1 MSKRKRKEGVWKRS
15 DSAYWWASFVNSSG
29 KRTQKSTGTTDKRE
43 ALKVRAKWVS
53 EEWTKSVREMATDA
67 IIEQVVLGY
76 LEGTRQVKRSTAT
89 DEHRFKPILMFYPEG
104 KAMNSFSHDDVRG
117 YIQHRVEQ
125 GIVNATINKE
135 LSVLSS
141 AIKWCNSNTDLEL
154 PNPIG
159 GKRLPEEEKEARCLS
174 VGEFHKLLDAA
185 KIAEAGHNQ
194 NKYTRQYLPEFLIL
208 GFTTMMRP
216 NEMLK
221 LEWNRVDFAKRTV
234 ELRIQD
240 TKGKQRRLVPLND
253 DAMAALKRLRRLCD
267 NNFKDTPWVFTHTK
281 PRFFGKRIVSVAKVF
296 QAAVERAGIDHA
308 TPHSLRHTSITE
320 GVHVDGANVVDIS
333 KVAGHKN
340 LQTTMRYVHTAGE
353 RLQDVVANLPSIATL

>member
-53 EEWTKSVREMATDA
+53 EEWTKSVREMPTDA
-67 IIEQVVLGY
+67 TIEQVVLGY

-141 AIKWCNSNTDLEL
+141 AIKW
-154 PNPIG
+154 
-159 GKRLPEEEKEARCLS
+159 
-174 VGEFHKLLDAA
+174 
-185 KIAEAGHNQ
+185 
-194 NKYTRQYLPEFLIL
+194 
-208 GFTTMMRP
+208 
-216 NEMLK
+216 
-221 LEWNRVDFAKRTV
+221 
-234 ELRIQD
+234 
-240 TKGKQRRLVPLND
+240 
-253 DAMAALKRLRRLCD
+253 
-267 NNFKDTPWVFTHTK
+267 
-281 PRFFGKRIVSVAKVF
+281 
-296 QAAVERAGIDHA
+296 
-308 TPHSLRHTSITE
+308 
-320 GVHVDGANVVDIS
+320 
-333 KVAGHKN
+333 
-340 LQTTMRYVHTAGE
+340 
-353 RLQDVVANLPSIATL
+353 